1 MLIREE
7 TIRGL
12 IHTLILELLF
22 HVLFEVR
29 SAPENAIENSGNGG
43 NCADSESRIYEL
55 DVPLSN
61 DDAEEENRE

>member
-29 SAPENAIENSGNGG
+29 SASENAIEDGGNRG
-43 NCADSESRIYEL
+43 NCADSESRVYEL
-55 DVPLSN
+55 DVPLPN
-61 DDAEEENRE
+61 DDAQEENGE